1 MKGNEG
7 ICLGND
13 PECNEN
19 LSWAI
24 IQLNLDDESSGDNR
38 PHGRVQRSCNQ
49 AGRAK
54 CVFVENFEVAF
65 IGSLQNLPKCNSISD
80 HFNPFWIISPFFET
94 KSINLSCFLR
104 FSFFRA
110 DNSRPPP
117 SEFCRCTSASLLA
130 SMDQIQSKIIY
141 WGLWWPFLIY
151 YIILLQIDTFCANL
165 ILSCSQYISFVREN
179 TTRMP
184 CSQKTQRTRNHWNWM
199 SWNVE
204 DVERRSRERR
214 ITNTNRSGMMR
225 NIFVQIFRKFYE
237 HPSSVEKLVTKS
249 LKSGAS

>member
-1 MKGNEG
+1 MFSICYLTEKLELTIVMKGNEG

-19 LSWAI
+19 SSWAI

-94 KSINLSCFLR
+94 KSINLASFLR

-110 DNSRPPP
+110 DNSRPARRTLGNNVCLAVGFHGSDSEQNNLLRAGMTLP
-117 SEFCRCTSASLLA
+117 SDLLRY
-130 SMDQIQSKIIY
+130 SV
-141 WGLWWPFLIY
+141 
-151 YIILLQIDTFCANL
+151 AN
-165 ILSCSQYISFVREN
+165 
-179 TTRMP
+179 
-184 CSQKTQRTRNHWNWM
+184 W
-199 SWNVE
+199 
-204 DVERRSRERR
+204 
-214 ITNTNRSGMMR
+214 
-225 NIFVQIFRKFYE
+225 
-237 HPSSVEKLVTKS
+237 
-249 LKSGAS
+249 